1 MGPSVPGESERM
13 RMDRA
18 MAKVLQMLRKAGAV
32 VPENLR
38 LEHRCRDMQHAGC
51 FVYQFGTR
59 QLHISTRSV
68 DAERL
73 RVLVRNGGGFDNFM
87 AFALRQ
93 GKAETARLQK
103 QPSTPRGSISGTPRG
118 SISARDGARRGT
130 TGELRPAALDGVVRL
145 KKRSASHGTPM
156 LPRLVNASTGGAGR
170 PSGRS
175 VSKDTPQMS
184 VPLSQHTPRSPV

>member
-1 MGPSVPGESERM
+1 MGPAVMEVSDEEAPEEPPTELPVPEPEPREPARVVVVPDVNPSTIECPSVPGESERM

-93 GKAETARLQK
+93 GKAESARL
-103 QPSTPRGSISGTPRG
+103 
-118 SISARDGARRGT
+118 
-130 TGELRPAALDGVVRL
+130 
-145 KKRSASHGTPM
+145 
-156 LPRLVNASTGGAGR
+156 
-170 PSGRS
+170 
-175 VSKDTPQMS
+175 
-184 VPLSQHTPRSPV
+184 